1 MATLPRF
8 HASTLHYR
16 LCSAALIGVAALAL
30 AACGSGGGEST
41 DPARKSLLD
50 QREKQ
55 LTQREAAVSQKAK
68 DQKAKDRELANKEE
82 ELNNRPPRTV
92 PGPERVVTRTV
103 QAPPT
108 GPTHVGFSGG
118 NFSSDEI
125 NGLGGRVFDI
135 QDFPF
140 VYFME
145 EPPRFIH
152 SRILANHR
160 GYTFSKLIP
169 AISENNVSYTLK
181 TYWIDVTLEY
191 SRDQII
197 TDEESSRRTTS
208 DRYKIF
214 DLASPTDITGLG
226 LSDTFTYKLFKGE
239 VDPRRTDTTSA
250 TDDSKFHA
258 EVVTDYASDNTNDY
272 LHFGWWVMVP
282 KQAASLKDYD
292 LGVFADATY
301 DYSPSDFD
309 ALTGTATYTG
319 SMMGLHTEV
328 EKSNG
333 KTTLSRLTGKATLTA
348 DFGDNS
354 TTGSLAGTFDELKLN
369 GTDATGSITFQ
380 NLDLLDSQMQVYLG
394 EGEGVATISGT
405 TYLGTMGMAFLGATS
420 SQVSTKP
427 TGIIGTLRGVTS
439 DGNKAFTAAFGARPE

>member
-1 MATLPRF
+1 M
-8 HASTLHYR
+8 
-16 LCSAALIGVAALAL
+16 IGVAALSL

-41 DPARKSLLD
+41 DPARLSAVED
-50 QREKQ
+50 REKKVAS
-55 LTQREAAVSQKAK
+55 REAAVSQKEK
-68 DQKAKDRELANKEE
+68 DQVRKDEQQSEKEEELATKER
-82 ELNNRPPRTV
+82 ELNNRPPR
-92 PGPERVVTRTV
+92 VVTRTV
-103 QAPPT
+103 TVQAPRT

-140 VYFME
+140 VHFME

-152 SRILANHR
+152 SRILADHR

-191 SRDQII
+191 GRDEIGV
-197 TDEESSRRTTS
+197 EENSRRTT
-208 DRYKIF
+208 DDGWKIF

-226 LSDTFTYKLFKGE
+226 LSETFTYKLFKGE

-258 EVVTDYASDNTNDY
+258 EVATDYASDNTNDY
-272 LHFGWWVMVP
+272 LYFGWWVMVP

-301 DYSPSDFD
+301 DYNPSDFD
-309 ALTGTATYTG
+309 TLTGTATYTG
-319 SMMGLHTEV
+319 SMVGLHTEV
-328 EKSNG
+328 ESNG

-348 DFGDNS
+348 NFRGARAS
-354 TTGSLAGTFDELKLN
+354 GKMTGTFDELKLN
-369 GTDATGSITFQ
+369 GTAATGSITFQ
-380 NLDLLDSQMQVYLG
+380 DLDLLDSQMEVYLG
-394 EGEGVATISGT
+394 EGENVATISGT

-420 SQVSTKP
+420 SPVSTKP
-427 TGIIGTLRGVTS
+427 TGIIGTLRGVAS
-439 DGNKAFTAAFGARPE
+439 DGSKAFTAAFGARPE